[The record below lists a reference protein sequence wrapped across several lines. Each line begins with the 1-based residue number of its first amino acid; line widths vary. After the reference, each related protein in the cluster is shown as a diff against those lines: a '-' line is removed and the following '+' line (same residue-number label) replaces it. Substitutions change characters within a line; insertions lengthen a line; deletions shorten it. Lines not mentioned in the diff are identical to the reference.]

1 MNTAILEKPTVDVM
15 DIDLDIDV
23 EDLPVEQIDQIRL
36 TSISLC
42 TPGCTRVALART
54 EAADVP
60 SAANAIDKVRV
71 GDDKTLF
78 PSPAC
83 FYSKEVLQ

>member
-15 DIDLDIDV
+15 DIDLAIDV

-42 TPGCTRVALART
+42 TPGCT
-54 EAADVP
+54 
-60 SAANAIDKVRV
+60 
-71 GDDKTLF
+71 
-78 PSPAC
+78 SPNGGSGC
-83 FYSKEVLQ
+83 SFCC